1 MIRSLTIGIPLGA
14 ASQIEIGNGA
24 RHLISTAR
32 SILSAHDIAPRTF
45 RYTLPAVGPEG
56 EDEGVVQSLLRWVD
70 SLAAETDVRWYCLPF
85 DFVSDALR
93 THRLETALDIVSRFP
108 RLFMNLIVS
117 DERNLSVPAINDVA
131 LLVSRIARKSNNGF
145 DNFRVGASCG
155 CPANAPFFPFSRHEG
170 ERIAF
175 SFALETTGL
184 ALAVADEFAKAA
196 PIDSYRDR
204 LVERLSEM
212 LARVHELGLEIERNT
227 DCLYRGLDASLAPFP
242 DGRMSV
248 AGLIAQLLG
257 AEFGSQGS
265 VFITGVLTDALR
277 AAIERSGARAVGFNG
292 VMFSLLEDNMLAAA
306 NSRRHMN
313 FDSLMAASA
322 VCGCGIDMVPV
333 SGTSFPEEIAAVM
346 LDIAAM
352 AISLRKPL
360 GVRLLPIPNRAANEF
375 TNFNME
381 FLCDSRI
388 LSLAGHDRSLT
399 THNHAFGLLSP
410 RVLPR

>member
-14 ASQIEIGNGA
+14 ASQIEIGNEA

-32 SILSAHDIAPRTF
+32 SILDAQEILPRTT
-45 RYTLPAVGPEG
+45 RYTLPAVGSEG

-70 SLAAETDVRWYCLPF
+70 SLAAETDVRWFCLPF
-85 DFVSDALR
+85 DFVSDVPR
-93 THRLETALDIVSRFP
+93 THRLETALDVVSRFP

-117 DERNLSVPAINDVA
+117 DERALSVPAINDVA
-131 LLVSRIARKSNNGF
+131 RLVRRIARKSNNGF

-170 ERIAF
+170 DRIAF
-175 SFALETTGL
+175 SFALETTDL
-184 ALAVADEFAKAA
+184 ALAVADELGNAP
-196 PIDSYRDR
+196 PIDRYRDR
-204 LVERLSEM
+204 LVERVSGI
-212 LARVHELGLEIERNT
+212 LARVHGLGLEIERKT

-242 DGRMSV
+242 DGRTSV
-248 AGLIAQLLG
+248 AALIARLLG

-265 VFITGVLTDALR
+265 VFVTGVLTDALR
-277 AAIERSGARAVGFNG
+277 AAIDRSGARAVGFNG
-292 VMFSLLEDNMLAAA
+292 VMFSLLEDNALAAA
-306 NSRRHMN
+306 NSRRFVN
-313 FDSLMAASA
+313 FDTLMAASA

-352 AISLRKPL
+352 AISLNKPL

-375 TNFNME
+375 TAFNMD

-399 THNHAFGLLSP
+399 ADEYAFGLLSP
-410 RVLPR
+410 RVLRR